1 MVWVL
6 GLLGLVGLVVVAI
19 PFALRLGLRHPDRAL
34 ATGQFAELSQGVTH
48 YRWIGPVRGPVVV
61 AIHGLTTPSAV
72 FEAVAE
78 GLGRIGYRVL
88 VYDLYGRGQSE
99 TVPGVQ
105 DREFFLS
112 QLLDL
117 LEHEGLREDL
127 TLLGYSMGGAIATVF
142 AARYPERMKRLMLV
156 ATSGIEV
163 VEDGFERWT
172 KKVPVLGDWLHA
184 VLARGRMTARLIAAR
199 SEATEVPGVVELQ
212 LAELQRPGFLTSV
225 LASRRGMLAEGLEAE
240 HRSIARDDI
249 PVIAIWGEVDEL
261 VPLRALGTLAAWNR
275 AAKQEVVA
283 RAGHGVIHTHA
294 TEVVELLR
302 EVLREA

>member
-1 MVWVL
+1 MAWVL
-6 GLLGLVGLVVVAI
+6 GLLGLVGLVLVAI
-19 PFALRLGLRHPDRAL
+19 PVVLRLGLRLPDRAL

-78 GLGRIGYRVL
+78 GLGQTGYRVL

-99 TVPGVQ
+99 TVRGAQ
-105 DREFFLS
+105 DRDFFLT

-117 LEHEGLREDL
+117 LENEGLREDL
-127 TLLGYSMGGAIATVF
+127 TLLGYSMGGAIATAF
-142 AARYPERMKRLMLV
+142 AARFPERMKRLMLV
-156 ATSGIEV
+156 APSGIEV
-163 VEDGFERWT
+163 VEDDFERWT

-199 SEATEVPGVVELQ
+199 GDPTEVPGIVDAQ
-212 LAELQRPGFLTSV
+212 LAELQRPGFLTAV
-225 LASRRGMLAEGLEAE
+225 LASRRGMLAEALEGE
-240 HRSIARDDI
+240 HRAIARDDI
-249 PVIAIWGEVDEL
+249 PVIAIWGEVDDV
-261 VPLRALGTLAAWNR
+261 VPLRALGTLATWNR
-275 AAKQEVVA
+275 TAKQEVVA
-283 RAGHGVIHTHA
+283 RAGHGLVHTHA
-294 TEVVELLR
+294 SAVVALLR